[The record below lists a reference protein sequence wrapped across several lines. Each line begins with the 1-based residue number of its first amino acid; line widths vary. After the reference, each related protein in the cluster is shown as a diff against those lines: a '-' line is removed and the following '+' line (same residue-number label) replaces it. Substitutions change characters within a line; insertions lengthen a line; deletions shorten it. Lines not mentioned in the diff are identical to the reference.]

1 MNEQGIIIPNLALAG
16 YRSFSKELQYF
27 DQFTKINLFIGKN
40 NAGKSNVLRFLSDI
54 YHKASLILKNNEQR
68 DRTIPFS
75 DLDRYLP
82 GTPDFMLGI
91 GERIDTNEL
100 PLSHRLNI
108 PIFNIEGMEKQDFV
122 SKSCFNILKEKAKTE
137 NTTPICWTIFDSKY
151 VTGKDKWSDAVR
163 NINYRDNVK
172 LFELVRS
179 VYRSY
184 RDPKRE
190 ELESEIIKKILL
202 YPVPIKAKLIPA
214 IRRIGEKDSSADAGS
229 SADTFDGTGIIDRL
243 ARLQNPDVHSQN
255 KRERFNEITNFFRD
269 VVDRPDAVLEIP
281 YERDTILVHMDG
293 RVLPIESL
301 GTGIH
306 EVVILAAAATVL
318 SEHVVCIE
326 EPELH
331 LNPILQRKLIRY
343 LSAHT
348 NNQYFITT
356 HSAVLMDVPDAEI
369 YHIKLVNGASV
380 VERVTSGRQR
390 SAVCEDLGYHPSDLF
405 QANCIVWVEGP
416 SDRIYLNWW
425 LKSMAQDLV
434 EGIQY
439 SIMFYGG
446 RLLSHLSNDDVEE
459 TDVND
464 FISLRK
470 LNNRSVMLI
479 DSDKE
484 NEDSDINATK
494 SRLRDEFNSGPGHA
508 WITEGREIENYL
520 PAAWIEAAIKEI
532 HPQAKKIGP
541 FEKYDNTL
549 KITGGKGKETQ
560 ADKVKVARHITEQS
574 QLDLS
579 MYDLKAQLN
588 KLIKFIRESNP
599 APASSEKK
607 QRVPASP

>member
-1 MNEQGIIIPNLALAG
+1 MDEKEIIIPNLALAG
-16 YRSFSKELQYF
+16 YRSFGKELQYF
-27 DQFTKINLFIGKN
+27 DQFAKINLFIGQN
-40 NAGKSNVLRFLSDI
+40 NAGKSNVLRFLTER
-54 YHKASLILKNNEQR
+54 YQHASEELYNTKK
-68 DRTIPFS
+68 TIS
-75 DLDRYLP
+75 LDYALSQYLP
-82 GTPDFMLGI
+82 DKPPTLIGI
-91 GERIDTNEL
+91 GEQIDLDEL
-100 PLSHRLNI
+100 PPDHRLI
-108 PIFNIEGMEKQDFV
+108 AYVIHQGQRSIAGKLFLKVM
-122 SKSCFNILKEKAKTE
+122 KEKAK
-137 NTTPICWTIFDSKY
+137 
-151 VTGKDKWSDAVR
+151 KDKTLLCWNFYKSPVIRQSETDEKTWSNAVASLSDEEIKQLWGIATGNDYRGSHRDILEPEIR
-163 NINYRDNVK
+163 NRMPTRPVK
-172 LFELVRS
+172 
-179 VYRSY
+179 
-184 RDPKRE
+184 
-190 ELESEIIKKILL
+190 IKSQ
-202 YPVPIKAKLIPA
+202 LIPA
-214 IRRIGEKDSSADAGS
+214 IRRIGEKGS
-229 SADTFDGTGIIDRL
+229 SVDAFDGTGIIDRL
-243 ARLQNPDVHSQN
+243 ARLQNPDVHSRN
-255 KRERFNEITNFFRD
+255 ERERFNEITNFLCD

-425 LKSMAQDLV
+425 LKSMDSDLV

-459 TDVND
+459 TDINN

-508 WITEGREIENYL
+508 WIIEGREIENYL
-520 PAAWIEAAIKEI
+520 PAAWIEAAIKAI

-574 QLDLS
+574 QPDLS

>member
-1 MNEQGIIIPNLALAG
+1 MDEQGIIIPNLALAG
-16 YRSFSKELQYF
+16 YRSFGKEPQYF
-27 DQFTKINLFIGKN
+27 DQFAKINLFIGQN
-40 NAGKSNVLRFLSDI
+40 NAGKSNVLRFLSEV
-54 YHKASLILKNNEQR
+54 YQHVPEVLSNR
-68 DRTIPFS
+68 
-75 DLDRYLP
+75 RYQGKKFPLNIIDQHF
-82 GTPDFMLGI
+82 PDNPPLLLGV
-91 GERIDTNEL
+91 GERVDKDEL
-100 PLSHRLNI
+100 PSDHRLLAKINNDKRRI
-108 PIFNIEGMEKQDFV
+108 CISGSWTADQLIYKIM
-122 SKSCFNILKEKAKTE
+122 KEKARID
-137 NTTPICWTIFDSKY
+137 NTIPLCWTLINLPPLPPENRKVEESWLNAVKIIPDRELSGLWTALAGM
-151 VTGKDKWSDAVR
+151 TGGGRKQHWEPDTIA
-163 NINYRDNVK
+163 
-172 LFELVRS
+172 
-179 VYRSY
+179 
-184 RDPKRE
+184 
-190 ELESEIIKKILL
+190 KIQLS
-202 YPVPIKAKLIPA
+202 PVPIKSQLIPA
-214 IRRIGEKDSSADAGS
+214 IRRIGEKGS
-229 SADTFDGTGIIDRL
+229 SSDTFDGTGIIDRL
-243 ARLQNPDVHSQN
+243 ARLQNPDVHSQHE
-255 KRERFNEITNFFRD
+255 KERFNEITNFLRD
-269 VVDRPDAVLEIP
+269 VVDRPNAVLEIP

-343 LSAHT
+343 LSEHT

-369 YHIKLVNGASV
+369 YHIKLVNGSSV
-380 VERVTSGRQR
+380 VERVTSGRQK

-405 QANCIVWVEGP
+405 QANCIIWVEGP

-425 LKSMAQDLV
+425 LKIMAPDLV

-446 RLLSHLSNDDVEE
+446 RLLSHLSNDDHEE

-484 NEDSDINATK
+484 SEDSDVNATK

-520 PAAWIEAAIKEI
+520 PAAWVEAAIKAV
-532 HPQAKKIGP
+532 HPKATPISQ

-549 KITGGKGKETQ
+549 KIIGGGKGKETQ
-560 ADKVKVARHITEQS
+560 ADKVKVARHITENYDPDFSIHDLQQ
-574 QLDLS
+574 QLE
-579 MYDLKAQLN
+579 
-588 KLIKFIRESNP
+588 KLVRFIRESNP
-599 APASSEKK
+599 H
-607 QRVPASP
+607 V